1 MKVNEVPQDPKNFKQ
16 AEKMRKLMYAV
27 DNDGKYMGV
36 NSAGWEA
43 ENAATRQ
50 AWDAVDEELAATEAA
65 VRAGTLSPIAYF
77 MQKNL
82 MDLSLLARYVGKWKW
97 QVRRHMKPDVFKKL
111 NPSLLSAYAGV
122 FNISVDELTS
132 FGQE

>member
-122 FNISVDELTS
+122 FNISIDELTS